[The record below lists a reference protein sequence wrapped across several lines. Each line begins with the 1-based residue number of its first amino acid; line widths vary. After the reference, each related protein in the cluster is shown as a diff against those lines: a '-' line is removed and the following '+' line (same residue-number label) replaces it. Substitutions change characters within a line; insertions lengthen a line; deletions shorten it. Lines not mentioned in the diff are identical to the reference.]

1 MSKGQEIPREILQRD
16 RYMNRVYRSLV
27 LKNKTVESI
36 AVLEPFPYVSNVL
49 VDMFLGI
56 PEVTAIFDTQK
67 IETLQEVVDRKAIN
81 MVFMDLVDVN
91 NDHTAGL
98 SFIAKNTLLWHHI
111 DLVLFTSI
119 TNVYTIEFARKAGAI
134 AIINKHDNLVKIK
147 QKIESIFSR
156 ETFPYPREWG
166 GVNSKFD
173 TALTRRES
181 AIIYFL
187 SCGKSI
193 KEISD
198 ILGISYKTA
207 HSHKS
212 NIMNKLGV
220 RGVFDLHKV
229 IRAIKTHPE
238 K

>member
-1 MSKGQEIPREILQRD
+1 MTI
-16 RYMNRVYRSLV
+16 MNMLNKSLP
-27 LKNKTVESI
+27 LKNKAVSSI

-49 VDMFLGI
+49 MSFFLEV
-56 PEVTAIFDTQK
+56 PEVTDIFDTQRFD
-67 IETLQEVVDRKAIN
+67 TLQEILDEKKIH

-98 SFIAKNTLLWHHI
+98 SFIAKNALHWHHI

-147 QKIESIFSR
+147 QKIETIFSR

-166 GVNSKFD
+166 VLNSKFD

-187 SCGKSI
+187 SHGKSI

-220 RGVFDLHKV
+220 RGLFDLHKV

>member
-1 MSKGQEIPREILQRD
+1 MTI
-16 RYMNRVYRSLV
+16 MNMLNKSLP
-27 LKNKTVESI
+27 LKNKVVSSI

-49 VDMFLGI
+49 MNLFLEV
-56 PEVTAIFDTQK
+56 PEVTNIFDTQNF
-67 IETLQEVVDRKAIN
+67 ETLQEILDEKKIH

-98 SFIAKNTLLWHHI
+98 SFITKNALLWHHI
-111 DLVLFTSI
+111 DLVIFTSI
-119 TNVYTIEFARKAGAI
+119 TNVYTIEFARKTGAI
-134 AIINKHDNLVKIK
+134 AIINKHDKLGRIK
-147 QKIESIFSR
+147 QKIETIFSR
-156 ETFPYPREWG
+156 ETFPYPWEWG
-166 GVNSKFD
+166 VLNNKFD

-181 AIIYFL
+181 AIVYFL
-187 SCGKSI
+187 SHGKSI

-220 RGVFDLHKV
+220 RGLFDLHKA
-229 IRAIKTHPE
+229 IRAIKPHPG